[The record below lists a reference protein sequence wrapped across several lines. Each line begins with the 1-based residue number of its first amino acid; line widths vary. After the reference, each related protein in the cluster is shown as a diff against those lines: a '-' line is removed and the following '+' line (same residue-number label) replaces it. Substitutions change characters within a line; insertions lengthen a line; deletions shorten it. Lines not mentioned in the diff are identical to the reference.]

1 VVAAVGAIV
10 GDAWRLPNEWL
21 LVPNRLIWVLLVLP
35 AVDREVPVVPGN
47 VAVQLGTQE
56 PRGPSEQL
64 PQAPSGALAAAN
76 AAARSPGTSYSHTR
90 TNTPAF
96 DHRPRRLRGQT
107 AR

>member
-1 VVAAVGAIV
+1 MVAAVGAIV

-64 PQAPSGALAAAN
+64 P
-76 AAARSPGTSYSHTR
+76 PGTVGCVGRSE
-90 TNTPAF
+90 
-96 DHRPRRLRGQT
+96 RRGPVTGHLVLPHPHEH
-107 AR
+107 ASI